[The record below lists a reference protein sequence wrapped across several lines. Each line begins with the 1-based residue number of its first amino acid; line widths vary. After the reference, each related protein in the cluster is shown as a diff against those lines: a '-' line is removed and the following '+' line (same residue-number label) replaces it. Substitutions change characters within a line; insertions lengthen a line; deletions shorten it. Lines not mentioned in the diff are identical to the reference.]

1 MEQLEL
7 PFPRGPRPR
16 GRHLFMSIDDKFPS
30 LDKDVLDKVE
40 RGEWHRASG
49 SMICGWCHY
58 EYRDHLQV
66 HLGLTQLCDKTL
78 VHL

>member
-1 MEQLEL
+1 MVQLEL

-16 GRHLFMSIDDKFPS
+16 GRHLFMSVEDKFPP
-30 LDKDVLDKVE
+30 LEKEIADKIK

-49 SMICGWCHY
+49 RMICGYCHY
-58 EYRDHLQV
+58 EYSDHVQV

>member
-7 PFPRGPRPR
+7 SFPRGPRPR
-16 GRHLFMSIDDKFPS
+16 GRTSFFINEEDFPTV
-30 LDKDVLDKVE
+30 DREVMHKIQ

-49 SMICGWCHY
+49 SMICGYCHY
-58 EYRDHLQV
+58 EYRDHRQV
-66 HLGLTQLCDKTL
+66 HTGLTELCDKTL

>member
-16 GRHLFMSIDDKFPS
+16 GMHLFMSVEDSFPTPTVEVQGKID
-30 LDKDVLDKVE
+30 

-49 SMICGWCHY
+49 SMVFSWCHY

-66 HLGLTQLCDKTL
+66 HTGLTQLCDQTL